1 MTLVFDIVKNGKN
14 IPSKRNFHFS
24 ENGGSIGRLDDND
37 WVLNDPNS
45 YISGK
50 HASIICKQGTY
61 FIKDESTNGTYL
73 KNPYKKLPKGHPIK
87 INASD
92 VFIIGDHEIQARFSN
107 NDYTQNDIISS
118 FEESS
123 VSDDNI
129 IPNDDFLF
137 DSTSSDFTSVE
148 SQSPSDMDV
157 IGILDTSSSE
167 IESSFNNLVLE
178 EQKSAATDEVDI
190 SDFMQN
196 SSVIP
201 EEEKISAPEEVFEEH
216 VHIPQYT
223 QEDMKPQQ
231 SPQRQKVTPQVS
243 AHGLEASVAVLEN
256 KLGIS
261 IRSLEQAQRDALMA
275 EIGDVIKTTL
285 DSLKNSLEVKDKTK
299 QDLRLSTAHL
309 DVNANNPVRLG
320 AAAAELLLEKNS
332 GAMLGMM
339 KVSDALKESFNE
351 LDAHTISLHR
361 ASKNIM
367 NIAVSKFSPRN
378 LENRFEVMGTL
389 RGVLPRQQLLW
400 KAYVDMFEVLN
411 ENPQEGISMIQD
423 DFTKEY
429 ENISY
434 SLKLQT
440 PQGRNRI

>member
-24 ENGGSIGRLDDND
+24 EEGGTIGRLDEND
-37 WVLNDPNS
+37 WVLTDPNS
-45 YISGK
+45 YISGT

-61 FIKDESTNGTYL
+61 FIKDESTNGTFL

-92 VFIIGDHEIQARFSN
+92 VFIIGDHEVQARFSN
-107 NDYTQNDIISS
+107 NDYTQNDIITS
-118 FEESS
+118 FEETSS
-123 VSDDNI
+123 VDDNI

-148 SQSPSDMDV
+148 SQSPSDMDMM
-157 IGILDTSSSE
+157 GILDTPLPEVESGFTDIMSE
-167 IESSFNNLVLE
+167 STTPP
-178 EQKSAATDEVDI
+178 KTDNVDL
-190 SDFMQN
+190 SDFMN
-196 SSVIP
+196 TGSEIP
-201 EEEKISAPEEVFEEH
+201 KEEVHSQPEEVFEEH
-216 VHIPQYT
+216 INIPQYAEEKVVHT
-223 QEDMKPQQ
+223 PVQQEPKSITKAVP
-231 SPQRQKVTPQVS
+231 
-243 AHGLEASVAVLEN
+243 GLDASVAILEE

-261 IRSLEQAQRDALMA
+261 IRNLEQTHRDALMA
-275 EIGDVIKTTL
+275 EIGDVIKSTL
-285 DSLKNSLEVKDKTK
+285 DSLKNSLEIKDKTK
-299 QDLRLSTAHL
+299 QDLHLSTAHL
-309 DVNANNPVRLG
+309 DTNSNNPVRLG
-320 AAAAELLLEKNS
+320 AAATELLLKKNS
-332 GAMLGMM
+332 GGMLGMM
-339 KVSDALKESFNE
+339 KVSDAIHESFNE

-361 ASKNIM
+361 ASKNLM
-367 NIAVSKFSPRN
+367 NITVSKFSPKN

-400 KAYVDMFEVLN
+400 KAYVDMFDVLN
-411 ENPQEGISMIQD
+411 ENPQEGIAMIQD